1 MVESGPRS
9 PYNNGAMARATFV
22 WIVRSKYGK
31 LQILCSRNVPHDLS
45 RLRQNGRAD
54 LVHIEAFPT
63 SREAFAEMEG
73 LKRMSKKQLKTLLK
87 ILNPSFEDL
96 FPPMVAPDGR
106 GAPISAEDFYLRLDL
121 RNPEDDD
128 FDPGP
133 GNVPAYTPFGP
144 RTLSGSAA
152 KPIPREEKWVDHIG
166 LRRYSE
172 VAQMADR

>member
-1 MVESGPRS
+1 
-9 PYNNGAMARATFV
+9 MARATYV
-22 WIVRSKYGK
+22 YIVRSKYGK
-31 LQILCSRNVPHDLS
+31 LQILCSRNVPYDLS
-45 RLRQNGRAD
+45 RLRITGARAD

-73 LKRMSKKQLKTLLK
+73 LKRFSKKQLKTLLK
-87 ILNPSFEDL
+87 ILNPGLADL
-96 FPPMVAPDGR
+96 YPPMVAPDGR
-106 GAPISAEDFYLRLDL
+106 SMPIVSEDFYSRLDL
-121 RNPEDDD
+121 RYPDEDD

-152 KPIPREEKWVDHIG
+152 NPIPREEKWVDHIG